1 MLSSTGQQLPRLPL
15 GAIAISQQ
23 ECEVI
28 QSIQKHFFFVSRS
41 GEWQRHLS
49 FIQCYY
55 LYCSH
60 LSVNW
65 LLGYEPNPKAAEK
78 FHNCKPSPSLGFQVK
93 PTRMILQLK
102 SDLQVMPATS
112 QLNSM
117 YILYLLLDHKANLP
131 IWVLQVSEE
140 GKPGKWGINER
151 RVQKRQRNR
160 MFKVPCALAMPYAEG
175 VT

>member
-1 MLSSTGQQLPRLPL
+1 MSSCSTGFLVLETEAQGVFSESWIPCVPGEETTDRNYLDMLSSTGQQLPRLPL

-28 QSIQKHFFFVSRS
+28 QSIQKRFVSFVSRS

-55 LYCSH
+55 LSCSN
-60 LSVNW
+60 LRVNW

-93 PTRMILQLK
+93 PTRMIFQLK
-102 SDLQVMPATS
+102 
-112 QLNSM
+112 
-117 YILYLLLDHKANLP
+117 K
-131 IWVLQVSEE
+131 
-140 GKPGKWGINER
+140 
-151 RVQKRQRNR
+151 
-160 MFKVPCALAMPYAEG
+160 
-175 VT
+175 